1 MNPLRQGAIRPA
13 EQDSPGRVVNMAL
26 GDDVGKWVR
35 IGIAV
40 LVLGVGGFFVWAAMA
55 PLDEGVPVPGVVTV
69 DMKRKAVQH
78 LTGGIV
84 KKRHVQEAQ
93 LVKGGEVLIELDDT
107 QARANFESLRQT
119 YVALRA
125 SEGRLAA
132 EQRGADRI
140 AFHSDL
146 NAGDNAPHAA
156 QFIAAQQRLFE
167 SRRAALRGDVAILN
181 ESAAAQEES
190 LKGLTAQLGNR
201 RAQLRLLEEQLSG
214 TRDLVKEGYLPR
226 NTQLEQER
234 SAAELDATL
243 SDIQGNIQRTGRTI
257 AELRLR
263 AAQRRQEFLRDAEA
277 QLADV
282 KRDIASTY
290 EKLVA
295 AREDLRRVQIRA
307 PVDGQVVGL
316 SVFTEGGVIGA
327 GQRLM
332 DIVPIGEP
340 LVLEAKVPPHL
351 IDRVHVGLPAD
362 LNFHGFVNQPRLVVE
377 GSVVSLSAD
386 LLTEPAASGQPES
399 SYYLARVVVTPQG
412 MKELEGH
419 RMQPGMPADVIIKT
433 GERSLLTYLLR
444 PLLHRIAVALK
455 EH

>member
-1 MNPLRQGAIRPA
+1 MSPPQQGAKRLVERDA
-13 EQDSPGRVVNMAL
+13 PGRVVTMAV
-26 GDDVGKWVR
+26 GDDVAKWVR
-35 IGIAV
+35 IGIAI
-40 LVLGVGGFFVWAAMA
+40 LVLGVGGFFLWAALA

-78 LTGGIV
+78 LSGGIV
-84 KKRHVQEAQ
+84 KKMHVQESQ
-93 LVKGGEVLIELDDT
+93 LVKSGDVLIELDDS
-107 QARANFESLRQT
+107 QVRANFESLRQT

-125 SEGRLAA
+125 SESRLES

-140 AFHSDL
+140 AFHPDL
-146 NAGDNAPHAA
+146 SAGDNAPHAA
-156 QFIAAQQRLFE
+156 QFIAAQRQLFE

-201 RAQLRLLEEQLSG
+201 RAQLQLIEEQLSG

-234 SAAELDATL
+234 SAAELNATI
-243 SDIQGNIQRTGRTI
+243 SDIQGNIQRTGRAIT
-257 AELRLR
+257 ELRLR
-263 AAQRRQEFLRDAEA
+263 AAQRRQEFLRDAET

-295 AREDLRRVQIRA
+295 AREDLRRVLIRS

-316 SVFTEGGVIGA
+316 TVFTDGGVIGA

-351 IDRVHVGLPAD
+351 IDRIHAGLPAD

-386 LLTEPAASGQPES
+386 LLTDPAASGQAAS

-419 RMQPGMPADVIIKT
+419 LLQPGMPVDVIIKT
-433 GERSLLTYLLR
+433 GERSLLTYLVR
-444 PLLHRIAVALK
+444 PLLQRLAVALK

>member
-1 MNPLRQGAIRPA
+1 MNPLQQGAKKLV
-13 EQDSPGRVVNMAL
+13 EQDSPGRVVSMAL

-35 IGIAV
+35 IGIAI
-40 LVLGVGGFFVWAAMA
+40 LVLGVGGFLAWAVLA

-69 DMKRKAVQH
+69 GMKRKAVQH
-78 LTGGIV
+78 LSGGIV
-84 KKRHVQEAQ
+84 KKIHVQESQ
-93 LVKGGEVLIELDDT
+93 LVKSGDVLIELDDT

-125 SEGRLAA
+125 SESRLAA

-140 AFHSDL
+140 TFHSDL
-146 NAGDNAPHAA
+146 TAGDNAPSAA
-156 QFIAAQQRLFE
+156 QFIAAQQQLFE
-167 SRRAALRGDVAILN
+167 SRRAALKGDIAILN

-190 LKGLTAQLGNR
+190 LQGLTAQLGNR
-201 RAQLRLLEEQLSG
+201 RAQLRLFEEQLSG

-226 NTQLEQER
+226 NAQLEQER
-234 SAAELDATL
+234 SVAELNATI
-243 SDIQGNIQRTGRTI
+243 SDIQGNIQRTGRAV

-263 AAQRRQEFLRDAEA
+263 AAQRRQEFLRDTET

-282 KRDIASTY
+282 KRDVASTY

-295 AREDLRRVQIRA
+295 AREDLRRVLIRS

-316 SVFTEGGVIGA
+316 TVFTEGGVIGA

-332 DIVPIGEP
+332 DIVPLGEP

-362 LNFHGFVNQPRLVVE
+362 VNFHGFVNQPRLVVE
-377 GSVVSLSAD
+377 GSVVSVSAD
-386 LLTEPAASGQPES
+386 LLTDPPASGQPAS
-399 SYYLARVVVTPQG
+399 SYYLARVVVTPKG
-412 MKELEGH
+412 MKELEDH

-444 PLLHRIAVALK
+444 PLLQRLAVALK

>member
-1 MNPLRQGAIRPA
+1 MNPPRHGPISL
-13 EQDSPGRVVNMAL
+13 EKQDPPGKVLSLSV
-26 GDDVGKWVR
+26 GDDVAKWVR
-35 IGIAV
+35 IGIAI

-84 KKRHVQEAQ
+84 KKMHVQESQ

-146 NAGDNAPHAA
+146 DAGDNAPHAA

-386 LLTEPAASGQPES
+386 LLTEPAASGQPVS

>member
-1 MNPLRQGAIRPA
+1 MT
-13 EQDSPGRVVNMAL
+13 MAAA
-26 GDDVGKWVR
+26 DDVAKWVR
-35 IGIAV
+35 IGIAI
-40 LVLGVGGFFVWAAMA
+40 LVFGVGGFFLWAALA

-84 KKRHVQEAQ
+84 KKIHVRESQ
-93 LVKGGEVLIELDDT
+93 LVKNGDVLIELDDT

-125 SEGRLAA
+125 SESRLAA

-140 AFHSDL
+140 TFHPDL
-146 NAGDNAPHAA
+146 SAGDNAPQAA
-156 QFIAAQQRLFE
+156 QFVTAQQQLFE

-190 LKGLTAQLGNR
+190 LQGLTAQLGSR

-234 SAAELDATL
+234 SVAELNATI
-243 SDIQGNIQRTGRTI
+243 SDIEGNIQRTRRAV

-263 AAQRRQEFLRDAEA
+263 AAQRRQEFLRDAET

-282 KRDIASTY
+282 KRDVASTY

-295 AREDLRRVQIRA
+295 AREDLRRILIRSPA
-307 PVDGQVVGL
+307 DGQVVGL
-316 SVFTEGGVIGA
+316 TVFTEGGVIGA

-351 IDRVHVGLPAD
+351 IDRVHTGLPAD
-362 LNFHGFVNQPRLVVE
+362 VSFHGFVNKPRLVVE

-386 LLTEPAASGQPES
+386 LLTDPAAAGQPAS
-399 SYYLARVVVTPQG
+399 SYYLARVVVTPKG
-412 MKELEGH
+412 MKELEGQH
-419 RMQPGMPADVIIKT
+419 MQPGMPADVIIKT

-444 PLLHRIAVALK
+444 PLMQRIAVALK